1 MDDLIK
7 ILDDEGKQ
15 IILTCK
21 NNDPIEM
28 AKAKG
33 LFARLKEER
42 EKLKCMDE
50 EIKIKFAFFINLLIN
65 LESIIFVWCNY

>member
-7 ILDDEGKQ
+7 KLDDEGKQ

-42 EKLKCMDE
+42 EKLKSMDE
-50 EIKIKFAFFINLLIN
+50 ELKRKSALFNN
-65 LESIIFVWCNY
+65 S